1 LLFYES
7 FIKSVPQVR
16 LFSAAIP
23 SYVNSKL
30 KSVFVNFYIESGY
43 VIVLMLVTI
52 FVRFYHAGTVCTRRR
67 ARLLVCFD
75 RHVGWKQTV
84 KLRLIKL
91 FNLTALQRR
100 RAGAGAVA
108 AALMMCGRGE
118 IGRKLRLHEWLDALP
133 PRHRCMLGFA

>member
-1 LLFYES
+1 MLFYES

-52 FVRFYHAGTVCTRRR
+52 FVRFYNAGTVCARHR

-84 KLRLIKL
+84 RLYLIKL
-91 FNLTALQRR
+91 MR
-100 RAGAGAVA
+100 
-108 AALMMCGRGE
+108 LMCSNNNNYV
-118 IGRKLRLHEWLDALP
+118 
-133 PRHRCMLGFA
+133 